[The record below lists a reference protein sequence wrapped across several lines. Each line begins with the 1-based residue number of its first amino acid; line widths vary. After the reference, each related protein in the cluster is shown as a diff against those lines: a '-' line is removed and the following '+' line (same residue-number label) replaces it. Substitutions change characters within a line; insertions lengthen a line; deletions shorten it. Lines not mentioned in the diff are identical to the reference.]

1 MANYAAAKLGIVGL
15 SRPIALDMARF
26 NVRSNCMAPHAWSR
40 MAATMV
46 ARTPEEIR
54 RVERQKAMTPERI
67 APLTVSLLSDLASGV
82 TGQIFGCRLNEIYLY
97 NQNRS
102 EEHTSELKS
111 LMRSSYAVFCLT
123 QQ

>member
-1 MANYAAAKLGIVGL
+1 
-15 SRPIALDMARF
+15 
-26 NVRSNCMAPHAWSR
+26 MAPHAWSR

-97 NQNRS
+97 NQNRPIRAIHRS
-102 EEHTSELKS
+102 ESWSPQTVLEHAIPSMRPFFTSMENSDRKS
-111 LMRSSYAVFCLT
+111 VVSGKRVSVRVDLGG
-123 QQ
+123 